1 MDAQTHIANTR
12 KTVEHMIA
20 TEYTD
25 APETTAEFMGL
36 ADMTIEQLRSK
47 RRKSTFQAH
56 HIFNTWTVR
65 TANDRRQRDSFI
77 QDCLYEVIAIERH
90 IEGRK

>member
-1 MDAQTHIANTR
+1 MDAQTHIANIR

-20 TEYTD
+20 TEFTS
-25 APETTAEFMGL
+25 APADVAENLGF
-36 ADMTIEQLRSK
+36 ADMTITQLRGMKSK
-47 RRKSTFQAH
+47 WMFQAH

-77 QDCLYEVIAIERH
+77 QDCLYDVIAIERH